1 MARRWLP
8 AWGLAAIAFGGASL
22 IVPLYLVE
30 LGASAFDLG
39 ILFATASFVGIPGAL
54 VCGNLADKT
63 GKRRVFVVAAFVVT
77 IVTMLVIPF
86 LESILLVILVNAALW
101 LGFAAAIPV
110 LTLLVI
116 TGEPDDQWGPLI
128 ASLNKYQGIGWA
140 LGLALGFVIITVATR
155 SVEPI
160 TAQRWFF
167 VTCGVAAATGF
178 LLALRTLPPDPGA
191 GEAPSPRRL
200 RRRLRDVQR
209 FNIRGASFPFTP
221 SRFDPRQ
228 LHPGRLGE
236 RFSPALATYF
246 GAVFLMFTGFGAFFA
261 PLPAYLAGIG
271 YGANE
276 IFALYLVLNTGAAL
290 FYGPAASLAAKYSL
304 FEVHMGGLL
313 GRSIAFPLIGVLG
326 LLLGGTIFG
335 IGGLLLVCFIIGIT
349 WAIIAVTA
357 ATLVTKLSPVII
369 RGEALGVYGA
379 LVAFGGGVGGLV
391 GGWLAGAGYLL
402 TFTTAGG
409 LVLVGI
415 VIVFGLSRQALFH
428 TPAADVDA
436 T

>member
-30 LGASAFDLG
+30 LGGTAFDLG
-39 ILFATASFVGIPGAL
+39 LLFAAASFVGVPGAL
-54 VCGNLADKT
+54 ICGNLADKT
-63 GKRRVFVVAAFVVT
+63 GKRRVFVIAAFVVT
-77 IVTMLVIPF
+77 IVAMLVIPF
-86 LESILLVILVNAALW
+86 LESIGLVILVNAALW

-155 SVEPI
+155 VVPPI

-167 VTCGVAAATGF
+167 LTCGFAAAVGF
-178 LLALRTLPPDPGA
+178 VLALKTLPPDPGA

-200 RRRLRDVQR
+200 RRRLRDVPR

-228 LHPGRLGE
+228 LRPGRFGE
-236 RFSPALATYF
+236 RFSPDLATYF
-246 GAVFLMFTGFGAFFA
+246 GAVLVMFTGFGAFFA
-261 PLPAYLAGIG
+261 PLPVYLAGIG
-271 YGANE
+271 YSSHE
-276 IFALYLVLNTGAAL
+276 IFGLYLVLNGGAAV
-290 FYGPAASLAAKYSL
+290 FYGPAAVLAGRYSL
-304 FEVHMGGLL
+304 FGVHMGGLL
-313 GRSIAFPLIGVLG
+313 GRGVAFPLIGVLG
-326 LLLGGTIFG
+326 VILGGTVVG
-335 IGGLLLVCFIIGIT
+335 ISVLMLVFFIIGIT
-349 WAIIAVTA
+349 WAIIAITA
-357 ATLVTKLSPVII
+357 ATLVTKLSPVVI
-369 RGEALGVYGA
+369 RGESLGVYGA
-379 LVAFGGGVGGLV
+379 LVAFGGGIGGLV
-391 GGWLAGAGYLL
+391 GGWLAAAGYLL
-402 TFTTAGG
+402 TFGIAGG
-409 LVLVGI
+409 LVFLGI
-415 VIVFGLSRQALFH
+415 AIVFGLSRQAAPP
-428 TPAADVDA
+428 TPPAEVDA